1 MKSVYYE
8 DFFQRKHVISLT
20 YFTILDGSPLEVLY
34 VDGNSEKG
42 GKEDNS
48 FQAVFLTLIVLR
60 FRSPRKER
68 HNVFCHLASCGRSA
82 YV

>member
-1 MKSVYYE
+1 MYYE
-8 DFFQRKHVISLT
+8 DFFRVKHVISLT

-48 FQAVFLTLIVLR
+48 FQAVFLTFIVLR
-60 FRSPRKER
+60 FGGPVEESDNIRR
-68 HNVFCHLASCGRSA
+68 HLGGCCGSA
-82 YV
+82 YPAW